1 VGWIPQDGVNV
12 GEIAKASEH
21 LPNPESQLFTPKKKE
36 PDKKTSSPP
45 DTLPASLILFYTT
58 FKMKMHECSQRGW
71 GGEQW

>member
-45 DTLPASLILFYTT
+45 RHTPSKLNHVLHNIQDENA
-58 FKMKMHECSQRGW
+58 
-71 GGEQW
+71 